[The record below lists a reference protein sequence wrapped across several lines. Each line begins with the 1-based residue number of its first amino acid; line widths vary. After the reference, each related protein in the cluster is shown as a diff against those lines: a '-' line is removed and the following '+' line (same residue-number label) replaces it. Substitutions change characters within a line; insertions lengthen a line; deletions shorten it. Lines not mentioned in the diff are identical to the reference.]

1 MKGFKINDVEITWLG
16 HASFLVKYKGL
27 NIYIDPYKLPQNLEK
42 ADIILATHD
51 HFDHCSDEDI
61 NALMKDDTIV
71 IAPIKCSQKF
81 KRSKTIK
88 ENEEIELKG
97 IRIKAVPAYNIDKP
111 FHPRGEGVGYI
122 ITLGNVSIYHAGDT
136 DHIPEMKDLKP
147 TVALLPIGGKYT
159 MNYKEAVNATL
170 DIKPK
175 IVVPMHC
182 DKLPETIT
190 DPNKFK
196 ELLESKTKDIEV
208 KILK

>member
-1 MKGFKINDVEITWLG
+1 MKGFKIDDVEINWLG
-16 HASFLVKYKGL
+16 HASFLIKYKGL
-27 NIYIDPYKLPQNLEK
+27 NIYIDPYELPSEMEK

-51 HFDHCSDEDI
+51 HFDHCSEKDI
-61 NALMKDDTIV
+61 NMLTKEDTI
-71 IAPIKCSQKF
+71 IISPIQCAQKF
-81 KRSKTIK
+81 KNSKPIK
-88 ENEEIELKG
+88 EGEEIEVKG
-97 IRIKAVPAYNIDKP
+97 IKIKAVPAYNVNKP
-111 FHPRGEGVGYI
+111 FHPRGFGVGFL
-122 ITLGNVSIYHAGDT
+122 ITLGNVTIYHAGDT

-159 MNYKEAVNATL
+159 MNYEEAVNATL